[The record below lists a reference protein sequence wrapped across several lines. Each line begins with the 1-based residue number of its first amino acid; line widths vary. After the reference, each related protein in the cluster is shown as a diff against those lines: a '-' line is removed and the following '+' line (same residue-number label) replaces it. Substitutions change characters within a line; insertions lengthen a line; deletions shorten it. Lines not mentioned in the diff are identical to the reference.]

1 MCYIV
6 KKKGKGTTQEK
17 KIKKIKGSHL
27 EKKDSQERELCVEK
41 RIKRR
46 KQSVAVFEKDN

>member
-1 MCYIV
+1 MLYSEEKKEKV
-6 KKKGKGTTQEK
+6 PHKKKI
-17 KIKKIKGSHL
+17 IKKIKGSHL